1 MNDKIILKLK
11 SNWDKI
17 KIIATITFIIIA
29 GTVYSVSRMI
39 KGGKADDRIELVVTD
54 SVIST
59 SDGAGSHFDS
69 SDDSTKDDSNTDIY
83 VHICGAVINPGV
95 YQVPAGTRVYQALEL
110 AGGSSD
116 DAYLSGINLADK
128 LADGQKVYIPAEGEN
143 AEGILSTDSG
153 GVQSVMININ
163 TASEAELMTLPGIGQ
178 SRAKDIINYR
188 VKNGLFESI
197 DDIMKVSGIKEA
209 AFEKIKDL
217 IKV

>member
-17 KIIATITFIIIA
+17 KIIATITFIILA
-29 GTVYSVSRMI
+29 GTVYSVSTMI

-59 SDGAGSHFDS
+59 SDEADSHFDS

-143 AEGILSTDSG
+143 AEGILSIDSG

-188 VKNGLFESI
+188 VKNGFFESI

>member
-1 MNDKIILKLK
+1 MNDKTILKLK

-17 KIIATITFIIIA
+17 KIIATITFIILA

-59 SDGAGSHFDS
+59 SDEADSHFDS

-95 YQVPAGTRVYQALEL
+95 YQVPVGTRVYQALEL

-188 VKNGLFESI
+188 VKNGFFESI

>member
-1 MNDKIILKLK
+1 MNDKTILKLK

-17 KIIATITFIIIA
+17 KIIATITFIILA
-29 GTVYSVSRMI
+29 GTVYSVSTMI

-59 SDGAGSHFDS
+59 SDEADSHFDS

-95 YQVPAGTRVYQALEL
+95 YQVPVGTGVYQALEL

-128 LADGQKVYIPAEGEN
+128 LADGQKVYIPSEGEN

-197 DDIMKVSGIKEA
+197 NDIMKVSGIKEA

>member
-17 KIIATITFIIIA
+17 KIIATITFIILA
-29 GTVYSVSRMI
+29 GTVYSVSTMI

-59 SDGAGSHFDS
+59 SDEAGSHFDS

-128 LADGQKVYIPAEGEN
+128 LADGQKVYIPSEGEN

-153 GVQSVMININ
+153 GVQSVMVNIN

>member
-1 MNDKIILKLK
+1 MNDKTILKLK
-11 SNWDKI
+11 RNWDKI
-17 KIIATITFIIIA
+17 KIIATITFIILA
-29 GTVYSVSRMI
+29 GTVYSVSTMI

-59 SDGAGSHFDS
+59 SDEADSHFDS

-143 AEGILSTDSG
+143 AEGILSIDSG

>member
-1 MNDKIILKLK
+1 MNDKTILKLK

-17 KIIATITFIIIA
+17 KIIATITFIILA
-29 GTVYSVSRMI
+29 GTVYSVSTMI

-59 SDGAGSHFDS
+59 SDETGSHFDAQP
-69 SDDSTKDDSNTDIY
+69 DSTKDDSSTGIY

-153 GVQSVMININ
+153 GVQSVMVNIN

-188 VKNGLFESI
+188 VKNGFFESI

>member
-1 MNDKIILKLK
+1 MNDKTILKLK

-17 KIIATITFIIIA
+17 KIIATITFIILA

-59 SDGAGSHFDS
+59 SDEAGSHFDS

-95 YQVPAGTRVYQALEL
+95 YQVPVGTRVYQALEL

-143 AEGILSTDSG
+143 AEGILSIDSG

-188 VKNGLFESI
+188 VKNGFFESI

>member
-1 MNDKIILKLK
+1 MNDKTILKLK

-17 KIIATITFIIIA
+17 KIIATITFIILA

-59 SDGAGSHFDS
+59 SDEAGSHFDS

-153 GVQSVMININ
+153 GVQSVMVNIN

>member
-17 KIIATITFIIIA
+17 KIIATITFIILA

-59 SDGAGSHFDS
+59 SDETGSHFDAQP
-69 SDDSTKDDSNTDIY
+69 DSTKDDSNTGIY

-153 GVQSVMININ
+153 GVQSVMVNIN

>member
-1 MNDKIILKLK
+1 MNDKTILKLK

-17 KIIATITFIIIA
+17 KIIATITFIILA
-29 GTVYSVSRMI
+29 GTVYSVSTMI

-59 SDGAGSHFDS
+59 SDEADSHFDS

-143 AEGILSTDSG
+143 AEAILSIDSG

-188 VKNGLFESI
+188 VKNGFFESI

>member
-1 MNDKIILKLK
+1 MNDKTILKLK

-17 KIIATITFIIIA
+17 KIIATITFIILA

-59 SDGAGSHFDS
+59 SDEAGSHFDAQP
-69 SDDSTKDDSNTDIY
+69 DSTKDDSNTGIY

-110 AGGSSD
+110 AGGNSD
-116 DAYLSGINLADK
+116 DACLSGINLADK

-153 GVQSVMININ
+153 GVQSVMVNIN

-188 VKNGLFESI
+188 VKNGFFESI

>member
-1 MNDKIILKLK
+1 MNDKTILKLK

-17 KIIATITFIIIA
+17 KIIATITFIILA

-59 SDGAGSHFDS
+59 SDEADSHFDS

-143 AEGILSTDSG
+143 AEGILSIDSG

>member
-1 MNDKIILKLK
+1 MNDKTILKLK

-17 KIIATITFIIIA
+17 KVIATITFIILA

-59 SDGAGSHFDS
+59 SDETGSHFDAQP
-69 SDDSTKDDSNTDIY
+69 DSTKDDSSTGIY

-153 GVQSVMININ
+153 GVQSVMVNIN
-163 TASEAELMTLPGIGQ
+163 TASEAQLMTLPGIGQ

>member
-1 MNDKIILKLK
+1 MNDKTILKLK

-17 KIIATITFIIIA
+17 KIIATITFIILA

-39 KGGKADDRIELVVTD
+39 IGGKADDRIELVVTD

-59 SDGAGSHFDS
+59 SDEADSHFDS

-153 GVQSVMININ
+153 DVQSVMININ

>member
-1 MNDKIILKLK
+1 MNDKTILKLK

-17 KIIATITFIIIA
+17 KIIATITFIILA

-59 SDGAGSHFDS
+59 SDEADSHFDS

-143 AEGILSTDSG
+143 AEGILSIDSG

-188 VKNGLFESI
+188 VKNGFFESI

>member
-1 MNDKIILKLK
+1 MNDKTILKLK

-17 KIIATITFIIIA
+17 KIIATITFIILA
-29 GTVYSVSRMI
+29 GTVYSVSTMI

-69 SDDSTKDDSNTDIY
+69 SDDITKDDSNTDIY

-95 YQVPAGTRVYQALEL
+95 YQVPVGTRVYQALEL

-128 LADGQKVYIPAEGEN
+128 LADGQKVYIPSEGEN

-153 GVQSVMININ
+153 DVQSVMININ

>member
-1 MNDKIILKLK
+1 MNDKTILKLK

-17 KIIATITFIIIA
+17 KIIATITFIILA
-29 GTVYSVSRMI
+29 GTVYSVSTMI

-95 YQVPAGTRVYQALEL
+95 YQVPVGTRVYQALEL

>member
-1 MNDKIILKLK
+1 MNDKTILKLK

-17 KIIATITFIIIA
+17 KIIATITFIILA

-59 SDGAGSHFDS
+59 SDEAGSHFDS

-110 AGGSSD
+110 AGGSSN

-153 GVQSVMININ
+153 GVQSVMVNIN

-188 VKNGLFESI
+188 VKNGFFESI

>member
-1 MNDKIILKLK
+1 MNDKTILKLK

-17 KIIATITFIIIA
+17 KIIATITFIILA

-39 KGGKADDRIELVVTD
+39 KGGKADDRIELVATD

-59 SDGAGSHFDS
+59 SDEAGSHFDS

>member
-17 KIIATITFIIIA
+17 KIIATITFIILA
-29 GTVYSVSRMI
+29 GTVYSVSTMI

-59 SDGAGSHFDS
+59 SDEADSHFDS

-95 YQVPAGTRVYQALEL
+95 YQVPVGTRVYQALEL

-128 LADGQKVYIPAEGEN
+128 LADGQKVYIPSEGEN

-153 GVQSVMININ
+153 DVQSVMININ